1 MALGFASRSF
11 RRTLALGLAA
21 FVAMPAFGKV
31 DPAGAVDVFHQAQ
44 AICARDAGVFWGR
57 ELCGPMLLVD
67 PVDRSVVANRADGSD
82 SLKPVGSVFIGTL
95 PATVILANTSIEWSG
110 IRWSEILWPLPEDA
124 DQRHVMLAHEMFHRI
139 QPALK
144 MVLREGDNRHLDTL
158 QGRYLMQLEWRAL
171 AAALRAPNAAARK
184 AAIADAL
191 LFRRERYRLFPQ
203 AAENENDLESN
214 EGIAEYTGVRLGLAT
229 PQARTRY
236 ALRDLTAFVKAPT
249 FVRSFAYATG
259 PAYGLLLDQADPGWR
274 HRLGSGQRLD
284 QLLGTA
290 LHLPSPAFATL
301 DAREAVY
308 DDGTL
313 RASEQQRDEARRAH
327 LAQLKARLVD
337 GPVLTLPLHRSNY
350 QFNPQTLIPLGDR
363 GTVYPTMRLTDD
375 WGALDVDGD
384 ARVDQQAKIATV
396 SAAGIDA
403 SHLHGD
409 GWHLDL
415 NEGWVIVPGPRK
427 GDWTVQRAATGGH

>member
-1 MALGFASRSF
+1 MASDSASRSF
-11 RRTLALGLAA
+11 RRALALGLAA
-21 FVAMPAFGKV
+21 FAAA
-31 DPAGAVDVFHQAQ
+31 PAGASIDRAGAIAVFHQAE
-44 AICARDAGVFWGR
+44 ALCARDAGAFWGR
-57 ELCGPMLLVD
+57 GLCGPMLLVD
-67 PVDRSVVANRADGSD
+67 PVDRSVVANRADGD
-82 SLKPVGSVFIGTL
+82 GTLKPAGGVFVGTL
-95 PATVILANTSIEWSG
+95 PAATVMANTSIEWSG
-110 IRWSEILWPLPEDA
+110 VRWSEILWPLPDDA
-124 DQRHVMLAHEMFHRI
+124 DSRHVMLAHEMFHRS

-171 AAALRAPNAAARK
+171 AAALRAPDAAARQV
-184 AAIADAL
+184 AVADAL

-236 ALRDLTAFVKAPT
+236 ALHDLAAFVKAPT

-274 HRLGSGQRLD
+274 HRLGSGRRLD

-290 LHLPSPAFATL
+290 LQLPAPAFATL
-301 DAREAVY
+301 EAREAVY

-313 RASEQQRDEARRAH
+313 RAGEQRREQARQAR
-327 LAQLKARLVD
+327 LARLKARLVD
-337 GPVLTLPLHRSNY
+337 GPVLTLPLHRSSY
-350 QFNPQTLIPLGDR
+350 QFNPQTLIPLGDL

-375 WGALDVDGD
+375 WGVLDVDRD
-384 ARVDQQAKIATV
+384 ARVDQQAHTATV
-396 SAAGIDA
+396 SAAGVDA
-403 SHLHGD
+403 SHLHGA
-409 GWHLDL
+409 GWRLDL
-415 NEGWVIVPGPRK
+415 NEGWTIVPGPRK
-427 GDWTVQRAATGGH
+427 GDLVVKRTAAGH

>member
-1 MALGFASRSF
+1 MAPDFASRSF
-11 RRTLALGLAA
+11 RRALALGFAA
-21 FVAMPAFGKV
+21 FTAMPAFGKV
-31 DPAGAVDVFHQAQ
+31 DPAGAADVFHQAR
-44 AICARDAGVFWGR
+44 AICARDAGAFWGR
-57 ELCGPMLLVD
+57 DLCGPMLLVD
-67 PVDRSVVANRADGSD
+67 PVDRSVVANRADPAGT
-82 SLKPVGSVFIGTL
+82 LKPSGDVFVGTL

-110 IRWSEILWPLPEDA
+110 IRWSEILWPLPDDA

-144 MVLREGDNRHLDTL
+144 MVLKEGDNRHLDSL

-171 AAALRAPNAAARK
+171 AAALRAPNPTARK
-184 AAIADAL
+184 TAIADAL

-203 AAENENDLESN
+203 SAENENDLESN
-214 EGIAEYTGVRLGLAT
+214 ESIAEYTGVRLGLTT

-274 HRLGSGQRLD
+274 HQLGSGRRLD

-290 LHLPSPAFATL
+290 LHLPPPAFATL

-313 RASEQQRDEARRAH
+313 RASEQQREQARQAH

-337 GPVLTLPLHRSNY
+337 GPVLTLPLDRSNY
-350 QFNPQTLIPLGDR
+350 QFNPQTLIPLGDL

-375 WGALDVDGD
+375 WGVLDVDRD
-384 ARVDQQAKIATV
+384 ARVDQPAKIATV
-396 SAAGIDA
+396 SSAGIDA

-409 GWHLDL
+409 GWRLSL
-415 NEGWVIVPGPRK
+415 NKGWTVVPGPRK
-427 GDWTVQRAATGGH
+427 GDWVVKRAAAGDH